1 MTSKLRGRELGLPF
15 PGQTGPF
22 NAITDV
28 PGVLVGYATL
38 DGRSTDGKTIKT
50 GVTAVLPRGYHAEP
64 QPVWAG
70 FHRFN
75 GNGEM
80 TGTHW
85 IEDAGYFFGPVCI
98 TNTHAVGMVH
108 HAAVRW
114 TLKHYASVGCDTHI
128 WAMPVV
134 AETYDGAL
142 SDIDGLHV
150 TEGHALDALNSA
162 RTGTVAEGNVG
173 GGNGMRCYQFK
184 GGTGTS
190 SRRVEVDGRRY
201 TVAALVQANHGV
213 RHTFTVLGVPVGSHL
228 PMGNDQQAQELGSII
243 VVLATNAPLLPH
255 QLQRLARRA
264 AIGFGRNGT
273 FGGNASGDLF
283 LALSTANAKPLPQLS
298 PSHLS
303 MDHLNDGV
311 CDALYLGAVE
321 STEEAVINAMLAAED
336 APEVAPGAGVCKAID
351 HAQLM
356 HIMARYGRLRATTAA
371 AQ

>member
-1 MTSKLRGRELGLPF
+1 MRKPRGRELGLPF

-38 DGRSTDGKTIKT
+38 DGHAHDGKIIKT
-50 GVTAVLPRGYHAEP
+50 GVTAILPRGYHPQP

-70 FHRFN
+70 IHRFN

-98 TNTHAVGMVH
+98 TNTHSVGMVH

-114 TLKHYASVGCDTHI
+114 TVRQYASVWPGRHL

-134 AETYDGAL
+134 AETFDGRHN
-142 SDIDGLHV
+142 DIDGQHV
-150 TEGHALDALNSA
+150 TEADALAALDSA
-162 RTGTVAEGNVG
+162 TAGPVAEGNVG

-190 SRRVEVDGRRY
+190 SRAIAIDGRPY
-201 TVAALVQANHGV
+201 TVAALVQANHGRRDV
-213 RHTFTVLGVPVGSHL
+213 FTVLGVPVGQHL
-228 PMGNDQQAQELGSII
+228 PLGSDAAQELGSII
-243 VVLATNAPLLPH
+243 IILATDAPMLPH

-273 FGGNASGDLF
+273 FGGNGSGDIF
-283 LALSTANAKPLPQLS
+283 LAFSTANAKPLPQLS

-303 MDHLNDGV
+303 MEHLNDSA

-321 STEEAVINAMLAAED
+321 STEEAVINALLAAED
-336 APEVAPGAGVCKAID
+336 APETGPDGGICKALD
-351 HAQLM
+351 HGELVRVM
-356 HIMARYGRLRATTAA
+356 RHYGRMDARPAGAF
-371 AQ
+371 